1 MTTEE
6 KLEKALADRDRFRD
20 GWLARGRE
28 LNELYDVINEV
39 AGDQGFRDPIA
50 DLRALRTDRDDWK
63 LVADYVGKRCDEET
77 LRAETAEAQLEAWQD
92 AGRLQGA

>member
-20 GWLARGRE
+20 GWMARGRE

-39 AGDQGFRDPIA
+39 AGDQGFNDPAA
-50 DLRALRTDRDDWK
+50 DLRALRADRDDWK
-63 LVADYVGKRCDEET
+63 LVADVVGRRVDEEA
-77 LRAETAEAQLEAWQD
+77 LRADMAEARLTAWQD